1 MPKMRIAFFEVS
13 TWEKRYLEEKFS
25 ENNNFSVTFYKSK
38 LDKKTVAKAKES
50 DIISSFVYSK
60 IDKEIIKELPNLKL
74 ITTMSTGYD
83 HIDLDYC
90 KNNGI
95 TVCNVPTY
103 GEKTVAEHTF
113 ALILALSRKIPQ
125 SIDNVKKL
133 NFDLKNI
140 QGFDLEG
147 KTIGLIGMGHIGA
160 NVAKIAKGFDMKVLV
175 SDPKPDKKLLRN
187 IGAKLVS
194 LETLLKKSDIISLH
208 APYNPHT
215 RHLINRK
222 NINIIKP
229 GAYLINTARG
239 GLIETEALLYALDKR
254 IIAGAGIDVLEEES
268 FIKEEK
274 ELLKKPHINNQMIV
288 TVLQNHLLLNNP
300 QVVITPHN
308 AFNSKE
314 ALQRILDTTILN
326 IEKFAL
332 KKPIN
337 VIE

>member
-1 MPKMRIAFFEVS
+1 MPKIQIAFFEVS
-13 TWEKRYLEEKFS
+13 TWEKRYLEEKLS
-25 ENNNFSVTFYKSK
+25 KNKNFSATFYTSK

-175 SDPKPDKKLLRN
+175 SDPKPDRKLLGN
-187 IGAKLVS
+187 MGAKLVS
-194 LETLLKKSDIISLH
+194 LDTLLKKSDIISLH

-215 RHLINRK
+215 HHLINKK
-222 NINIIKP
+222 NISIIKP
-229 GAYLINTARG
+229 RAYIINTAC
-239 GLIETEALLYALDKR
+239 GLFR
-254 IIAGAGIDVLEEES
+254 S
-268 FIKEEK
+268 
-274 ELLKKPHINNQMIV
+274 
-288 TVLQNHLLLNNP
+288 
-300 QVVITPHN
+300 
-308 AFNSKE
+308 
-314 ALQRILDTTILN
+314 R
-326 IEKFAL
+326 
-332 KKPIN
+332 
-337 VIE
+337 